1 MSTQDREP
9 IVDQTSLKPPFW
21 KGRYSESKTG
31 NKTINTRSLGLQEVP
46 NTPAAPCCFSLRNL
60 SSEPIFRMAPSIG
73 KSPPLQKKKAP
84 GYPARCSN
92 PPTTRP
98 TRSRSVPTA
107 PPVHLD
113 VRSTRRSTT
122 DRSGSRPGFVWVP
135 KRGSTDDEPT

>member
-73 KSPPLQKKKAP
+73 KSPPPSKKEGTRLPGSVLQSPNHPPHPVSFRPNSSAGPSRRPKHPKKHHRPQRKPP
-84 GYPARCSN
+84 GLR
-92 PPTTRP
+92 
-98 TRSRSVPTA
+98 V
-107 PPVHLD
+107 
-113 VRSTRRSTT
+113 
-122 DRSGSRPGFVWVP
+122 GSETGKHR
-135 KRGSTDDEPT
+135 